1 MTANPAASTVVAE
14 PARTPAGVSIRSG
27 GVLLRVLDHLEEW
40 LIATLIAAATALIFF
55 AVVHR
60 YGTGLSINGAKWAE
74 AHGIPVVPVVLRAIY
89 TFFSELDVSWAQE
102 LCIFM
107 FIWMAK
113 FGAAYGV
120 RTGIHV
126 GVDVIVNLLPPEKR
140 KRVIL
145 FAILCGAFFTAVIA
159 GFGTTFVAQ
168 MYATGQ
174 QSSDLEWPMWMI
186 YLAIPV
192 GSGLMSFRFMQ
203 VLWSYYWTGVLP
215 HHSEAHVEGTDVPD
229 DALHPST
236 SPHGTIS
243 SRWSDPLALTLIL
256 APILIILLC
265 TAHNAGVIVLPQSL
279 RALLLF
285 ILLITFMVTG
295 MPVSIALGLTVLAF
309 LFILTGVP
317 IESVSMKLFTGLES
331 FEIMAIPFF
340 ILAGNFLSHGG
351 VARRMINFAVKLIGH
366 WHGGLGL
373 AGIVSCAM
381 FALVCGSS
389 VATVAAIGA
398 IVLPEMVR
406 HGYPMRFGAA
416 IITVAGSLGI
426 LMLPSIPK
434 IVYAVSTNT
443 SIGALFVAGLLPGTL
458 LTVMLCMVT
467 WYLAKR
473 RKYPFM
479 ERATWGE
486 TWRAFRESVWGLMLV
501 VIIIG
506 GIYSGIV
513 TATEAAAMAAV
524 YSFFIAVFV
533 YKAIGLKDVPR
544 VLLRA
549 ANTSAMLLYIITN
562 AVLFSFVLTN
572 ENIPSALADWILA
585 QNLGWFGFLMMVNVL
600 LLIAGNF
607 MEPNSIILI
616 MAPILA
622 PAAKRL
628 GIDLVH
634 FGIVIDVN
642 MEVGLCHPPVGL
654 NLYVASM
661 IAGMRITELAV
672 AVWPWLVTMLVF
684 LMLVTYWPE
693 LTLFLPRVLGML

>member
-1 MTANPAASTVVAE
+1 
-14 PARTPAGVSIRSG
+14 
-27 GVLLRVLDHLEEW
+27 VLDHLEEW
-40 LIATLIAAATALIFF
+40 LIASLIAAATGLIFV

-60 YGTGLSINGAKWAE
+60 YGTGLSADIFKWAT
-74 AHGIPVVPVVLRAIY
+74 ARG
-89 TFFSELDVSWAQE
+89 FSALASTAKVIFSFLAELDLSWAQE
-102 LCIFM
+102 LCIYM

-126 GVDVIVNLLPPEKR
+126 GVDLLVNRLPERSR
-140 KRVIL
+140 KQVIL
-145 FAILCGAFFTAVIA
+145 FALLCGALFTGMIA
-159 GFGTTFVAQ
+159 AFGTSFVSE
-168 MYATGQ
+168 MFKTGQ
-174 QSSDLEWPMWMI
+174 QSNDLEAPMWFV

-192 GSGLMSFRFMQ
+192 GSGLMCFRFLQ
-203 VLWSYYWTGVLP
+203 VSWVYFRTGALP
-215 HHSEAHVEGTDVPD
+215 HHDETHVDGVEADGSP
-229 DALHPST
+229 ALHPQPADAAMQDGARKVS
-236 SPHGTIS
+236 
-243 SRWSDPLALTLIL
+243 ALGVVMIL
-256 APILIILLC
+256 APILIFAICL
-265 TAHNAGVIVLPQSL
+265 AEKSGVLVLPQAL
-279 RALLLF
+279 RAATIF
-285 ILLITFMVTG
+285 ALLISLMLTG
-295 MPVSIALGLTVLAF
+295 IPVSIALGLTVMTF
-309 LFILTGVP
+309 LFTLTAVP
-317 IESVSMKLFTGLES
+317 IEAVSMKLFTGIES

-340 ILAGNFLSHGG
+340 ILAGNFLTHGG
-351 VARRMINFAVKLIGH
+351 VARRMINFATSLIGH

-373 AGIVSCAM
+373 AGIVACAM

-406 HGYPMRFGAA
+406 HGYPMRFGAG

-443 SIGALFVAGLLPGTL
+443 SVGALFVAGLLPGSL
-458 LTVMLCMVT
+458 LTVMLCAVT
-467 WYLAKR
+467 WYLAR
-473 RKYPFM
+473 TRDYP
-479 ERATWGE
+479 RLNKASWAE
-486 TWRAFRESVWGLMLV
+486 TWKTFRDSIWGLMLV
-501 VIIIG
+501 VIIVG
-506 GIYSGIV
+506 GIYSGLF

-533 YKAIGLKDVPR
+533 YKEVGFKDVPR

-549 ANTSAMLLYIITN
+549 ANTSAMLLYIVTN
-562 AVLFSFVLTN
+562 AALFSFVLSN
-572 ENIPSALADWILA
+572 ENIPAALADWITA
-585 QNLGWFGFLMMVNVL
+585 QNLGWVGFLLVVNVL
-600 LLIAGNF
+600 LLLAGNF

-622 PAAKRL
+622 PAAKKL

-661 IAGMRITELAV
+661 IARMRITDLAV
-672 AVWPWLVTMLVF
+672 AVLPWLGTMLGF
-684 LMLVTYWPE
+684 LVVVTYWPE
-693 LTLFLPRVLGML
+693 LTLFLPRLLGMH

>member
-1 MTANPAASTVVAE
+1 VVKKLSRA
-14 PARTPAGVSIRSG
+14 
-27 GVLLRVLDHLEEW
+27 LDHLEEW
-40 LIATLIAAATALIFF
+40 LIATLIAAATLLIFF
-55 AVVHR
+55 AVLHR
-60 YGTGLSINGAKWAE
+60 YGTGASINIAKWAT
-74 AHGIPVVPVVLRAIY
+74 AHGVPVIPGILTAVYNAGAG
-89 TFFSELDVSWAQE
+89 LDVSWAQE

-126 GVDVIVNLLPPEKR
+126 GVDVLVNLLPPR
-140 KRVIL
+140 SRQPVIL
-145 FAILCGAFFTAVIA
+145 FAIGCGALFTATIA
-159 GFGTTFVAQ
+159 TFGATFVGE
-168 MYATGQ
+168 MFKTGQ
-174 QSSDLEWPMWMI
+174 QSYDLEWPMWAI
-186 YLAIPV
+186 YSAIPL
-192 GSGLMSFRFMQ
+192 GSWLMCFRFLQ
-203 VLWSYYWTGVLP
+203 VGWWYYWTGTLP
-215 HHSEAHVEGTDVPD
+215 HHSEAKVEGVAATETLP
-229 DALHPST
+229 LHPSD
-236 SPHGTIS
+236 SPHGEVP
-243 SRWSDPLALTLIL
+243 SRWSNPIAWTLIL
-256 APILIILLC
+256 APIFILGVC
-265 TAHNAGVIVLPQSL
+265 IAHKTGIIVLPQSI
-279 RALLLF
+279 RALTIF
-285 ILLITFMVTG
+285 ILLIAFMVTG
-295 MPVSIALGLTVLAF
+295 MPVSIALGLTVLTF
-309 LFILTGVP
+309 LFILTDVP
-317 IESVSMKLFTGLES
+317 IEAVSMKLFTGLES

-351 VARRMINFAVKLIGH
+351 VARRMIDFAVSLIGH

-373 AGIVSCAM
+373 AGIVACAM

-406 HGYPMRFGAA
+406 HGYPMRFGAG

-443 SIGALFVAGLLPGTL
+443 SIGALFVAGLLPGSL
-458 LTVMLCMVT
+458 LTVMLCTVT
-467 WYLAKR
+467 WFLARKR
-473 RKYPFM
+473 NYPRM
-479 ERATWGE
+479 PKASWAQS
-486 TWRAFRESVWGLMLV
+486 WHAFRESVWGLMLV

-506 GIYSGIV
+506 GIYSGLF

-524 YSFFIAVFV
+524 YSFFISVFV
-533 YKAIGLKDVPR
+533 YKAIGMADVPR

-562 AVLFSFVLTN
+562 AVLFSFVLSN
-572 ENIPSALADWILA
+572 ENIPSALADWITA
-585 QNLGWFGFLMMVNVL
+585 QNLGWFGFLMLVNVL
-600 LLIAGNF
+600 LLVAGNF

-661 IAGMRITELAV
+661 IAGMRITDLAV
-672 AVWPWLVTMLVF
+672 AVWPWLVTMLIF
-684 LMLVTYWPE
+684 LVVVTYWPE
-693 LTLFLPRVLGML
+693 LTLFLPRLLGMM